1 MILRFIT
8 KLDLMKILL
17 YSLIC
22 VTLFHGL
29 RNGMQML
36 FNVEKCKVMHI
47 GYDKEM
53 KAEYLMESNSNM

>member
-1 MILRFIT
+1 
-8 KLDLMKILL
+8 MKILL

-29 RNGMQML
+29 GLRNGMQML
-36 FNVEKCKVMHI
+36 FNVEKCNVMHI

-53 KAEYLMESNSNM
+53 KAEYLMESNSNMWMKRKI